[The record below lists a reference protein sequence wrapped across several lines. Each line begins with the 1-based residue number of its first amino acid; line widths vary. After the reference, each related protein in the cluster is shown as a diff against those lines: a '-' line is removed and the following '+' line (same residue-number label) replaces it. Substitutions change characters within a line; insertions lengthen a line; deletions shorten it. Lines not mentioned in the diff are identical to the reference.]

1 MSEVDWYCWWPKA
14 FKEAEEIDQQ
24 NNNNNNNNKNTK
36 EILQHKQIIDFY
48 LNREYNNFLI
58 GKCRE
63 IYVCVF
69 FIGYWL

>member
-24 NNNNNNNNKNTK
+24 NNNNNNTK
-36 EILQHKQIIDFY
+36 ESLQHKQIIDFY
-48 LNREYNNFLI
+48 LNREYNIFWSENV
-58 GKCRE
+58 GKYVC
-63 IYVCVF
+63 VCVF